1 MLIKVWWKVITLN
14 DKQTI
19 LIDYIKN
26 GIGQR
31 EIHRRTGVAR
41 DTIRKYVRE
50 YEDALRELGE
60 DISEIQKVD
69 LIEELTKRP
78 KYKSTPRKKRAITD
92 EVIER
97 IKYFLKEN
105 ENKRLTGFSKQQM
118 KKIDIYE
125 AFKEEGFDLSY
136 SSVISAINK
145 IEKTRKEAYIKQE
158 YIPGEIVEFD
168 FGTVKLKDDF
178 GMIREY
184 QLAVFTSAYSNFRWA
199 RLFPKQNTAC
209 FLEAHALFFNEL
221 KGNFR
226 TIVYDNTRVAVK
238 RFIGRSDKEPTDTLL
253 KLSLYYKFDYRFC
266 NAYSGNEKG
275 HVERSVELIR
285 RKAFSK
291 NINFT
296 NIDAANKHLID
307 ILKEINNKIPFT
319 KNKTAK
325 ELLEFEKENFL
336 PMMPLYETAS
346 ITEVRVSKYSTIMV
360 DSSYYSVPDKYVDR
374 LLCCKIYTGRIL
386 IFDGDKKI
394 AEHKKLEGLNKW
406 KIDIS
411 HYIYTLFRK
420 PKALVNSTAF
430 NQLDIFLKNTYKE
443 YFEDREKEFIML
455 LNCIGKYGYNSVKD
469 AIEYLESKS
478 FRDITIDKIEFICN
492 RDDENIIYLADYND
506 SIAKHSLNML
516 NEFNDLLI

>member
-1 MLIKVWWKVITLN
+1 MSILFWNNMLIKVWWKVITLN

-19 LIDYIKN
+19 LIDHIKN

-69 LIEELTKRP
+69 LIEELTKHP
-78 KYKSTPRKKRAITD
+78 KYKSTPRRKRAITD

-125 AFKEEGFDLSY
+125 ALKKEGFDLSY

-145 IEKTRKEAYIKQE
+145 IERARKEAYIKQE

-168 FGTVKLKDDF
+168 FGTVKLKDDL
-178 GMIREY
+178 GVVREY

-209 FLEAHALFFNEL
+209 FLEAHALFFDEL

-226 TIVYDNTRVAVK
+226 TVVYDNTRVAVK
-238 RFIGRSDKEPTDTLL
+238 RFIGKTDKEPTDALL

-307 ILKEINNKIPFT
+307 I
-319 KNKTAK
+319 
-325 ELLEFEKENFL
+325 
-336 PMMPLYETAS
+336 
-346 ITEVRVSKYSTIMV
+346 
-360 DSSYYSVPDKYVDR
+360 
-374 LLCCKIYTGRIL
+374 
-386 IFDGDKKI
+386 
-394 AEHKKLEGLNKW
+394 
-406 KIDIS
+406 
-411 HYIYTLFRK
+411 
-420 PKALVNSTAF
+420 
-430 NQLDIFLKNTYKE
+430 
-443 YFEDREKEFIML
+443 
-455 LNCIGKYGYNSVKD
+455 
-469 AIEYLESKS
+469 
-478 FRDITIDKIEFICN
+478 
-492 RDDENIIYLADYND
+492 
-506 SIAKHSLNML
+506 
-516 NEFNDLLI
+516 